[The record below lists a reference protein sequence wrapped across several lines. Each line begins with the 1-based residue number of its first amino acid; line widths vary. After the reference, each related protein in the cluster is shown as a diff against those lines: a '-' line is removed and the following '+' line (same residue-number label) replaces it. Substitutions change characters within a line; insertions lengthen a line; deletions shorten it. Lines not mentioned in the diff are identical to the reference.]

1 MDIIFSHDA
10 LPYIFLGLII
20 FVGAT
25 VQGVIGFGLGTIST
39 PIMALLKPD
48 LVPVVVLCLAF
59 IIACS
64 TLHRAWAETDWKMV
78 LYSNIARLPGTFL
91 AVWALAVLST
101 NSLQLFIGC
110 AVIFTMVLSSLGW
123 TPKVNVA
130 NTVIAG
136 VLSGFLGT
144 STSIGGPPMA
154 LLMKTF
160 NPVKARG
167 TLAATFVFG
176 SIVSMV
182 TLALGGQVTTYQLKF
197 ALIYLPLAVLGLVA
211 ANYLNRFVDRKVLN
225 RTVVIVSIGASIVLI
240 AQSLVG

>member
-1 MDIIFSHDA
+1 MDIIISHDA

-20 FVGAT
+20 FIGAT

-78 LYSNIARLPGTFL
+78 LYSNLARLPGTFL

-101 NSLQLFIGC
+101 NSLQIFIGC
-110 AVIFTMVLSSLGW
+110 PVIFTMILSSLGW

-130 NTVIAG
+130 NTLIAG
-136 VLSGFLGT
+136 GLSGFLGT

-160 NPVKARG
+160 NPAKARG

-182 TLALGGQVTTYQLKF
+182 TLAVGGQVTTYQLKY
-197 ALIYLPLAVLGLVA
+197 AVLYLPLAILGLVA
-211 ANYLNRFVDRKVLN
+211 ANYFNRFVDRRLLN
-225 RTVVIVSIGASIVLI
+225 RIVVIVSIGASLVLI

>member
-1 MDIIFSHDA
+1 MDIIISHDA

-20 FVGAT
+20 FIGAT

-78 LYSNIARLPGTFL
+78 LYSNLARLPGTFL

-101 NSLQLFIGC
+101 NSLQIFIGC
-110 AVIFTMVLSSLGW
+110 SVIFTMALSSLGW

-130 NTVIAG
+130 NTLIAG
-136 VLSGFLGT
+136 GLSGFLGT

-160 NPVKARG
+160 NPAKARG

-182 TLALGGQVTTYQLKF
+182 TLAVGGQVTTYQLKY
-197 ALIYLPLAVLGLVA
+197 AVLYLPLAILGLVA
-211 ANYLNRFVDRKVLN
+211 ANYFNRFVDRRLLN
-225 RTVVIVSIGASIVLI
+225 RIVVIVSIGASLVLI

>member
-1 MDIIFSHDA
+1 MDIIISHDA

-20 FVGAT
+20 FIGAT

-78 LYSNIARLPGTFL
+78 LYSNLARLPGTFL

-101 NSLQLFIGC
+101 NSLQIFIGC
-110 AVIFTMVLSSLGW
+110 SVIFTMVLSSLGW

-130 NTVIAG
+130 NTLIAG
-136 VLSGFLGT
+136 GLSGFLGT

-160 NPVKARG
+160 NPAKARG

-176 SIVSMV
+176 SIVSMI
-182 TLALGGQVTTYQLKF
+182 TLAVGGQVTTYQLKY
-197 ALIYLPLAVLGLVA
+197 AVLYLPLAILGLVA
-211 ANYLNRFVDRKVLN
+211 ANYFNRFVDRRLLN
-225 RTVVIVSIGASIVLI
+225 RIVVIVSIGASLVLI